1 MEIYTGLIEFNWT
14 LLFVWLTFG
23 VLYLILKKK
32 FFVKVHDFMVA
43 RENMVKDSIENAE
56 QVNLVALRKM
66 DAYDKKIADIE
77 GEGREIIKIAKI
89 KADAQSRVILDE
101 ANVKVAILMKQ
112 AEEEIQREKL
122 RAVGEVKHQIA
133 GLALLAAEKI
143 LEKELDQTGQD
154 ELIAGILDKAG
165 KSEWQN

>member
-1 MEIYTGLIEFNWT
+1 LEIYTGLIEFNWT

>member
-43 RENMVKDSIENAE
+43 RENVIKDSIENAE

-77 GEGREIIKIAKI
+77 GEGREIIKIAKM
-89 KADAQSRVILDE
+89 KADAQARVILDE
-101 ANVKVAILMKQ
+101 ANVKVAILLKQ

-122 RAVGEVKHQIA
+122 QAVGEVKHQIA